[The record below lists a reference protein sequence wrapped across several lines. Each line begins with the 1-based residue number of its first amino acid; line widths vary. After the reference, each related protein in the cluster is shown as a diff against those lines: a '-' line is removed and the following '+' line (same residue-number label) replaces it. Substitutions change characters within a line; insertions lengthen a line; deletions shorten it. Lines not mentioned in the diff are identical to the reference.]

1 MRACTI
7 LILDPQ
13 TTATYHMALMHE
25 LRDLISTV
33 GGISIIEEFQKKS
46 QPDYQTYVWSW
57 KLDEIMDHMDQHE
70 IDLLIIWNLLKP
82 WQTAA
87 IQQRLDKRFG
97 KGKKI
102 AWDKIDLILAIFEKH
117 AQTTESKLQIELA
130 KLTHLGTRIAG
141 TGMDLSRQGW
151 GSKLARGA
159 GETNSEVMRRHVK
172 EHKRRIIKQLEK
184 YAIMRQSQRARRKK
198 NNQWSIGV
206 VGYTNAWKSS
216 LISMLGN
223 KKVYVANKLFATL
236 GTQASIIHLGSQESG
251 ESDTVIIH
259 DTIGFIR
266 DLPPQLL
273 SAFRSTLED
282 SIETDLIIHA
292 LDGGD
297 PEREI
302 KLGIVEKI
310 LADINSTANQI
321 YVITKIDTITPEQR
335 AALLAYPRQKPVFWV
350 NNHTSEGKSELI
362 QWIKDWKWNNNRIS
376 PKDNTEAQNQ

>member
-46 QPDYQTYVWSW
+46 QPDYQTYVGSG

-70 IDLLIIWNLLKP
+70 IDLLIIGNLLKP
-82 WQTAA
+82 GQTAA

-141 TGMDLSRQGW
+141 TGMDLSRQGG

-206 VGYTNAWKSS
+206 VGYTNAGKSS

-362 QWIKDWKWNNNRIS
+362 QWIKDWKGNNNRIS